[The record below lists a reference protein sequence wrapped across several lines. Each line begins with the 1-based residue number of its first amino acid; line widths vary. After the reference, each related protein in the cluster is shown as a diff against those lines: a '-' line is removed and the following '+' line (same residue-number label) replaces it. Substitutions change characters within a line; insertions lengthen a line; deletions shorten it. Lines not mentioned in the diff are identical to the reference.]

1 MMPVWGW
8 VALVAL
14 VGLFGMWVGDRY
26 GFFVEENVA
35 PSERAY
41 IEVAEHEIDAK
52 KEVALH
58 SIDMEHEEQMAL
70 IKRGVFDVQEQFDQT
85 NGDGSEKG
93 GDG

>member
-8 VALVAL
+8 IALVAL

-52 KEVALH
+52 KEVALKAC
-58 SIDMEHEEQMAL
+58 EYQHEEEMAR
-70 IKRGVFDVQEQFDQT
+70 IARGVYDDIEVDEEEGEED
-85 NGDGSEKG
+85 E
-93 GDG
+93 